1 MILWLKARRALV
13 VLPACLVVFIV
24 LVILVQDAIVP
35 LPSIMGRSQVTLSL
49 FLPVPLVAGIARCL
63 ELKLS
68 APEVTGVR
76 PVPLADMAMVTAVAS
91 IGFVLCAT
99 AGSLLA
105 TPQAFATGR
114 NVLFLVG
121 LMLIGRSVAGE
132 VAVMIPVGW
141 LILTVFVGF
150 RGPGDPYAWSIIAE
164 PARVPHAAVAA
175 LLVFLAGLFLMPR
188 TSRKLS

>member
-13 VLPACLVVFIV
+13 VLPACLAVFIA
-24 LVILVQDAIVP
+24 LVISVQDTIVP
-35 LPSIMGRSQVTLSL
+35 LPSIIGRSQVTLSL

-68 APEVTGVR
+68 APEATGVR
-76 PVPLADMAMVTAVAS
+76 PVPLADMVMVTAVTV

-99 AGSLLA
+99 AGRLLD

-132 VAVMIPVGW
+132 AAVMIPVGW
-141 LILTVFVGF
+141 LVLTVFVGF
-150 RGPGDPYAWSIIAE
+150 RGPGDPYAWSVIAE
-164 PARVPHAAVAA
+164 PARVPHAAVVA